1 MNLAACPLLIG
12 NLLVVSSVICRVTDP
27 CSFVHEAPVAPSP
40 RTVKRTSRRGG
51 GGLGNLSL
59 HLSIVIFISFILTS
73 SSSFSFVL
81 SVFVSFS
88 SVPFCSYHILPYLIW
103 TSCCAIFV
111 FVVLPPLCL
120 PCFSSVFEVTSPG
133 SPLSLLLQNSVAL
146 PFPVSCRPAL
156 LPLPL
161 LLKWPQSPPARSAA
175 YHMFQVLLDP
185 LCFFTL
191 SEKVKL
197 F

>member
-1 MNLAACPLLIG
+1 MSSLHTG
-12 NLLVVSSVICRVTDP
+12 NLLVVSFVICRVTDP
-27 CSFVHEAPVAPSP
+27 CSFVHEAPVAPGP

-103 TSCCAIFV
+103 IHAVPSLF
-111 FVVLPPLCL
+111 LLSSPL
-120 PCFSSVFEVTSPG
+120 FASPG
-133 SPLSLLLQNSVAL
+133 SPPCLRSFHPAPLSLSSFRTLSPCHFL
-146 PFPVSCRPAL
+146 FPVGQLSFL
-156 LPLPL
+156 
-161 LLKWPQSPPARSAA
+161 
-175 YHMFQVLLDP
+175 F
-185 LCFFTL
+185 LCY
-191 SEKVKL
+191 
-197 F
+197 